1 MSSSNKHGTL
11 ASILNLLVGASEQHG
26 SGEDEPNSRQSGSNE
41 SHYSSS
47 SEPPTKIRKKPGR
60 KPNPASPALRKEQN
74 RAAQRAFRDRKER
87 HLQDLEDSIKELKEA
102 NTKITQQSQQSQQDA
117 QQFKTAMENLQSENY
132 YLRQVVLSF
141 ESALSKSGNA
151 AILYEVKA
159 ELYHRHYEK
168 YTKGISEPTPL
179 NRDTDQPVPSLFIPN
194 ATIPPHQ
201 PTEGAC
207 HRTSERAPG
216 DAATS
221 TTSTSTCTKTAI
233 PSTSKTSPSPASSSP
248 PLDTASSG
256 SGSASSPQTPTLSIW
271 EQFGDKPADPQDDIL
286 FSANSNALYKAP
298 ASSPQPDMNNGK
310 LVKAVS
316 PFDPLSFPR
325 PFFTETGAYLAKRTE
340 YTNGGNVFDELQSS
354 LFPPGTLQ
362 SIIHTGL
369 STPQEI
375 VNDASLLDQ
384 LHDRRPL
391 RDPVICPG
399 QATITFSAT
408 TLDNCMS
415 NVSTSVLEEDVE
427 VNDTEFEIATATLGL
442 DDGLKQEVIPSHR
455 LQLEIKVLASAP
467 PAVDPNIDA
476 KIYAL
481 PHDPRIDLIPCPRLR
496 AMMILH
502 QRRFNVDELCQLLLE
517 GAKCHGHPLDPH
529 SWELPDSFFDRF
541 GFLLG
546 EDMLRH
552 RSKIWPRKDDPSPG
566 KE

>member
-1 MSSSNKHGTL
+1 
-11 ASILNLLVGASEQHG
+11 
-26 SGEDEPNSRQSGSNE
+26 
-41 SHYSSS
+41 
-47 SEPPTKIRKKPGR
+47 EPPTKIRKKPGR

-87 HLQDLEDSIKELKEA
+87 HLQDLEGSIKELKET
-102 NTKITQQSQQSQQDA
+102 NTKITQQSQQDA
-117 QQFKTAMENLQSENY
+117 QQFKAAMENLQSENY

-194 ATIPPHQ
+194 ATIPPQ
-201 PTEGAC
+201 LPTEGAC
-207 HRTSERAPG
+207 HRTPERPPAET
-216 DAATS
+216 ATS
-221 TTSTSTCTKTAI
+221 TTTSTSTCTKTAI
-233 PSTSKTSPSPASSSP
+233 PSTPKATPSPASSSP

-256 SGSASSPQTPTLSIW
+256 SRSASSPQTLTLSPW
-271 EQFGDKPADPQDDIL
+271 EQLADKP
-286 FSANSNALYKAP
+286 
-298 ASSPQPDMNNGK
+298 
-310 LVKAVS
+310 
-316 PFDPLSFPR
+316 
-325 PFFTETGAYLAKRTE
+325 
-340 YTNGGNVFDELQSS
+340 
-354 LFPPGTLQ
+354 
-362 SIIHTGL
+362 
-369 STPQEI
+369 
-375 VNDASLLDQ
+375 
-384 LHDRRPL
+384 
-391 RDPVICPG
+391 
-399 QATITFSAT
+399 
-408 TLDNCMS
+408 
-415 NVSTSVLEEDVE
+415 
-427 VNDTEFEIATATLGL
+427 
-442 DDGLKQEVIPSHR
+442 EVIPSHR

-502 QRRFNVDELCQLLLE
+502 QRRFNVDELCQLLLD